1 MSLQRQTMIK
11 EKIKECMR
19 EKFQSYSPET
29 RHMPFHYRLLGKD
42 RMALYSFIQSL
53 NTTFGVSIYEPV
65 AIALARERFK
75 VAKTQVKP
83 FNQIS
88 TEAQRQIQT
97 IINELVIARNRDP
110 DKSLETQ
117 EIREVCQTG
126 DLETVKLT
134 QVDVWLENH
143 EGELFLFDLKTVKPN
158 KSNFEKF
165 KQTLLQW
172 TAAELTRDPNAVV
185 NTIIGFPYNP
195 YEPEPYKRWTL
206 KGMLDL
212 NHEVLIAEEL
222 WDFLGGEG
230 SYVDLLDAFEIAG
243 IELRDEIDS
252 YFEKFD
258 SYGYITVAETSEK
271 YFAKASTSVPNS
283 RLHVASVLRHR
294 CNIPGVVAPSGNAE
308 RCAKHSV
315 AQFPCLVIPA
325 H

>member
-1 MSLQRQTMIK
+1 MSLQRQMMIK
-11 EKIKECMR
+11 EKIKGSIR
-19 EKFQSYSPET
+19 AKLKSYNPET
-29 RHMPFHYRLLGKD
+29 TNKPFHYRLLGKD
-42 RMALYSFIQSL
+42 RMAVYSFIHSL
-53 NTTFGVSIYEPV
+53 NTTLGTSIYEQV

-97 IINELVIARNRDP
+97 IINELVIGTDREPN
-110 DKSLETQ
+110 KSLETQ
-117 EIREVCQTG
+117 EIREVCQNG

-134 QVDVWLENH
+134 QVDVWLENY

-172 TAAELTRDPNAVV
+172 TAAELTREPEAVV

-212 NHEVLIAEEL
+212 DHEVLIAEEL

-230 SYVDLLDAFEIAG
+230 TYADLLDAFEQAG
-243 IELRDEIDS
+243 IELRPEIDS
-252 YFEKFD
+252 YFEKFR
-258 SYGYITVAETSEK
+258 YEG
-271 YFAKASTSVPNS
+271 
-283 RLHVASVLRHR
+283 
-294 CNIPGVVAPSGNAE
+294 
-308 RCAKHSV
+308 
-315 AQFPCLVIPA
+315 
-325 H
+325 

>member
-1 MSLQRQTMIK
+1 MHSQRQTMIK
-11 EKIKECMR
+11 EKIKDCMR
-19 EKFQSYSPET
+19 AKFQTYNPET
-29 RHMPFHYRLLGKD
+29 DHMPFHYRLLGKD

-75 VAKTQVKP
+75 VVKTQAKP

-88 TEAQRQIQT
+88 TEAQGQIQT
-97 IINELVIARNRDP
+97 IINELVIARNRNP
-110 DKSLETQ
+110 NKSLETQ

-172 TAAELTRDPNAVV
+172 TAAELTRDPKAVV
-185 NTIIGFPYNP
+185 NTRIGFPYNP

-212 NHEVLIAEEL
+212 DHEVLIAEEL
-222 WDFLGGEG
+222 WDFFGGEG
-230 SYVDLLDAFEIAG
+230 SYADLLDAFEMAG
-243 IELRDEIDS
+243 IELRDEIDN
-252 YFEKFD
+252 YFEKF
-258 SYGYITVAETSEK
+258 
-271 YFAKASTSVPNS
+271 
-283 RLHVASVLRHR
+283 R
-294 CNIPGVVAPSGNAE
+294 
-308 RCAKHSV
+308 
-315 AQFPCLVIPA
+315 
-325 H
+325 

>member
-1 MSLQRQTMIK
+1 MHTQRQTIIK
-11 EKIKECMR
+11 EIIKGCIR
-19 EKFQSYSPET
+19 AKFESYNPET
-29 RHMPFHYRLLGKD
+29 TNKPFHYRLLGKD
-42 RMALYSFIQSL
+42 RMALYSFIHSL
-53 NTTFGVSIYEPV
+53 NTTFGMSIYEQV
-65 AIALARERFK
+65 AVALAHEKFK
-75 VAKTQVKP
+75 VAETQVKP

-88 TEAQRQIQT
+88 TETQRQIQT
-97 IINELVIARNRDP
+97 IINELIIARNRNP
-110 DKSLETQ
+110 NKSLETQ
-117 EIREVCQTG
+117 EIRGVCQTG

-212 NHEVLIAEEL
+212 DREVLIAEEL

-230 SYVDLLDAFEIAG
+230 SYADLLDAFEMAG

-252 YFEKFD
+252 YF
-258 SYGYITVAETSEK
+258 
-271 YFAKASTSVPNS
+271 
-283 RLHVASVLRHR
+283 
-294 CNIPGVVAPSGNAE
+294 
-308 RCAKHSV
+308 
-315 AQFPCLVIPA
+315 AQFR
-325 H
+325 